1 MAYFTNLLTPDAY
14 ERFSKTDR
22 KVVGFRERQRALAQD
37 IQPGD
42 ILICYVLQT
51 AKLVGI
57 LEVTSNVFK
66 DYEPLF
72 AASDDPYT
80 VRFNVKSRVWLN
92 LNNAVIDNSD
102 IVWNNL
108 SFTKSIAK
116 SSLIWAGFRGSLR
129 NLEPTDGQLLEWVL
143 REKHAGV
150 HESQMKIGV
159 TNAKA
164 YTNETESSDAAV
176 SPREGSPEIESP
188 TTVELSIETPT
199 PPKAVNEIKY
209 AADSHS
215 HESDDGRTKTA
226 YQAPY
231 SAAPPI
237 TDENSEN
244 LVMGSKKEIRNTAV
258 VDNSLGFAAVSRGS
272 APKNETRSNQATSP
286 MNINIPAND
295 SFRPNNEEEDGRN
308 VIRIQALL
316 ARIGERMNFK
326 IWIPMEVRSQVLQIW
341 KPSGE
346 TLLDTLPLNLDY
358 LTLRTVETIDLL
370 WVRDR
375 SIARAFE
382 VEDSSSYHKGVMRMA
397 DLATMQSGLV
407 QNTYVVGPEKLQ
419 SAILGQVSRPVF
431 ALSQNK
437 SLADSCGFLSFEA
450 VDELYTQKH
459 LEYITDVVLDEY
471 SMHVPSA

>member
-57 LEVTSNVFK
+57 LEVTSAVFK
-66 DYEPLF
+66 DDKPLF

-80 VRFNVKSRVWLN
+80 VRFNVKPRVWLN
-92 LNNAVIDNSD
+92 LNNGILDNSD

-129 NLEPTDGQLLEWVL
+129 KLEDFDGQLLEWVL
-143 REKHAGV
+143 REKDAGV

-159 TNAKA
+159 TNAKP
-164 YTNETESSDAAV
+164 YSEQNESESEKATSTESNTIDEFSNPIVPVDKTEPA
-176 SPREGSPEIESP
+176 PQRNPIELDP
-188 TTVELSIETPT
+188 
-199 PPKAVNEIKY
+199 VNTQTE
-209 AADSHS
+209 
-215 HESDDGRTKTA
+215 
-226 YQAPY
+226 YQAPSY
-231 SAAPPI
+231 TASVSVD
-237 TDENSEN
+237 TNSDN
-244 LVMGSKKEIRNTAV
+244 LVIGTRKELRNSAT
-258 VDNSLGFAAVSRGS
+258 VDPSLGFAAVSRSG
-272 APKNETRSNQATSP
+272 APKNEIRSNQATSP
-286 MNINIPAND
+286 MNINIPANET
-295 SFRPNNEEEDGRN
+295 FRSNNPEDDGRN

-326 IWIPMEVRSQVLQIW
+326 IWIPMDVRSQVLQIW
-341 KPSGE
+341 KPTGE

-382 VEDSSSYHKGVMRMA
+382 VEDSSSYHKGVMRLA
-397 DLATMQSGLV
+397 DLATLQSGLV
-407 QNTYVVGPEKLQ
+407 QNTYIVGPEKLQ
-419 SAILGQVSRPVF
+419 SAVLGQVARPVF
-431 ALSQNK
+431 ALSQNN
-437 SLADSCGFLSFEA
+437 SLASSCGFLSFEA

>member
-1 MAYFTNLLTPDAY
+1 MAYFTNLLTPEAF

-51 AKLVGI
+51 AKLVGV
-57 LEVTSNVFK
+57 LEVTSAVFK
-66 DYEPLF
+66 DDKPLF
-72 AASDDPYT
+72 AVSNDPYT
-80 VRFNVKSRVWLN
+80 VRFNVKPRVWLS
-92 LNNAVIDNSD
+92 LNNGILDNSD

-129 NLEPTDGQLLEWVL
+129 KLEPFDGQLLEWIL
-143 REKHAGV
+143 REKDAGV

-159 TNAKA
+159 TNAKP
-164 YTNETESSDAAV
+164 YEEQSETKPEETTPTDSNVIDESSNPIVPVNETESAPV
-176 SPREGSPEIESP
+176 PERSP
-188 TTVELSIETPT
+188 VEMNTENGQT
-199 PPKAVNEIKY
+199 E
-209 AADSHS
+209 
-215 HESDDGRTKTA
+215 

-231 SAAPPI
+231 TPPI
-237 TDENSEN
+237 SADFNSDN
-244 LVMGSKKEIRNTAV
+244 LVIGTRKELRNTAV
-258 VDNSLGFAAVSRGS
+258 LDPSLGFAAVSRSG

-295 SFRPNNEEEDGRN
+295 SFRSNNPEDDGRN

-326 IWIPMEVRSQVLQIW
+326 IWIPMDVRSQVLQIW
-341 KPSGE
+341 KPTGE

-358 LTLRTVETIDLL
+358 LTLRTIETIDLL

-397 DLATMQSGLV
+397 DLATLQSGLV
-407 QNTYVVGPEKLQ
+407 QNTYIVGPEKLQ
-419 SAILGQVSRPVF
+419 SAVWGQVARPVF
-431 ALSQNK
+431 ALSQNN
-437 SLADSCGFLSFEA
+437 SLANSCGFLSFEA